1 MKKMKVKNL
10 FSLKETI
17 AGLENVL
24 KDFSKRCKL
33 THNSR
38 GTVSVRKVED
48 CRSLVDPLCPNYGRR
63 NDFKVFCF

>member
-38 GTVSVRKVED
+38 GTVSVRKLED
-48 CRSLVDPLCPNYGRR
+48 CRSLVDPLCPNYGRL